1 MDFQNKVVVIT
12 GAGSGIGSSA
22 AKKFGQLGAKVIV
35 SDLDKDSARLTA
47 EAIIDKGGI
56 AKAIAADVTNNH
68 EVAQMIYGAVEQY
81 SAVDILV
88 CSAGIINTNLIKTS
102 EHSIKEWDKIIAVN
116 QSGTF
121 FAMKYALQQMTKQ
134 GHGNIVNVA
143 SLAGLK
149 ASKYNFAYTASKF
162 AVVGMTKSAAL
173 EYAHK
178 NIRINCVCPSY
189 TKSPMLDS
197 VVSQNRD
204 IDEKLLSHIPM
215 SRFAKTSEI
224 AEAILWLASDKTA
237 YITGQSITL
246 DGGISL

>member
-1 MDFQNKVVVIT
+1 MDFQNKVIVIT
-12 GAGSGIGSSA
+12 GAGSGIGSTT

-35 SDLDKDSARLTA
+35 SDLDMDKATLTA
-47 EAIIDKGGI
+47 EAIIDKGGT
-56 AKAIAADVTNNH
+56 AKALEADITKNN
-68 EVAQMIYGAVEQY
+68 EVAELIYGAVEQY
-81 SAVDILV
+81 SGIDILV
-88 CSAGIINTNLIKTS
+88 NSAGIINSGLLKTA
-102 EHSIKEWDKIIAVN
+102 EHSIKDWDKIIAVN

-121 FAMKYALQQMTKQ
+121 YAMKYALQQMSKQ

-143 SLAGLK
+143 SLAGIK
-149 ASKYNFAYTASKF
+149 ASKYNLAYTASKF

-189 TKSPMLDS
+189 TKSPMLDT
-197 VVSQNRD
+197 VVAENKD
-204 IDEKLLSHIPM
+204 IGEKLLSHIPM
-215 SRFAKTSEI
+215 GRFAKTSEI
-224 AEAILWLASDKTA
+224 AEAILWLASDKTE